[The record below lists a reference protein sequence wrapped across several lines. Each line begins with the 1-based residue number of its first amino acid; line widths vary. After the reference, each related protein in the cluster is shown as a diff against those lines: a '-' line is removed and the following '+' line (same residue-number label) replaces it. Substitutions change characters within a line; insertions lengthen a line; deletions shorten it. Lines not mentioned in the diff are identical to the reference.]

1 MPRNSFISVTS
12 PALRQPLEAC
22 IIPVCRKKSDSARNE
37 NVLSSSAALCNSS
50 ALLLDEGCTSTSSSA
65 PTSSAHSGAFPGQY
79 RFTFVC
85 PILPRSLSRTVMAA
99 SLTPAATDI
108 VTPLLCSPISLFLLF
123 LHMNPNTSLT
133 SSSHTVTQ
141 LSHFFPQTSSN
152 QPP

>member
-12 PALRQPLEAC
+12 PALRQPLSRASSLFAG
-22 IIPVCRKKSDSARNE
+22 KKSDSARNE
-37 NVLSSSAALCNSS
+37 NVLSSSAAPSNSS

-85 PILPRSLSRTVMAA
+85 PILHRSLSRTVMAA

-108 VTPLLCSPISLFLLF
+108 VTPPSLLSSLCLFLLL
-123 LHMNPNTSLT
+123 LHMNPNKSLT

-141 LSHFFPQTSSN
+141 LSHFFPQTS
-152 QPP
+152 